1 MKNTTSLPPPDTPW
15 IISKPV
21 LNEAGLNGDLK
32 LLSPGASHVPEQT
45 SPGETLL
52 FVAAG
57 SITAAI
63 DINNFVLQPETTLR
77 IPPGRRYELRNPT
90 EFPAKVLVLTLPPPR
105 IVSPSN
111 GLVTLRG

>member
-1 MKNTTSLPPPDTPW
+1 MKNSTSLPPPDTPW

-21 LNEAGLNGDLK
+21 LNEAGLGGDLK
-32 LLSPGASHVPEQT
+32 LLAPGASHAPDVP

-57 SITAAI
+57 SVTAAI
-63 DINNFVLQPETTLR
+63 EINNYVLQPETTLR

-90 EFPAKVLVLTLPPPR
+90 DYPAKVLVLTLPPPR
-105 IVSPSN
+105 VVPASN

>member
-32 LLSPGASHVPEQT
+32 LLAPGASHVPEQT

>member
-1 MKNTTSLPPPDTPW
+1 MKNTNSLPPPDTPW

-32 LLSPGASHVPEQT
+32 LLAPGASYAPET
-45 SPGETLL
+45 PAPGETLL

-77 IPPGRRYELRNPT
+77 IPPGRRYEVRNPT

-105 IVSPSN
+105 VVSSSN

>member
-1 MKNTTSLPPPDTPW
+1 MKTTTSLPPPDTPW
-15 IISKPV
+15 IISKSV

-32 LLSPGASHVPEQT
+32 LLAPGASHVPEQP

-90 EFPAKVLVLTLPPPR
+90 EFPSKVLVLTLPPPR
-105 IVSPSN
+105 VAPASN